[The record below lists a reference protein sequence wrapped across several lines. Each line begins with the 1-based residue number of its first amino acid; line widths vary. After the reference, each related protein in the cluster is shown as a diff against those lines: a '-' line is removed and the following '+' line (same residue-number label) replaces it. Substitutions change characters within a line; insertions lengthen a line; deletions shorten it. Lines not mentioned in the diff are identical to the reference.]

1 MKKLAIVA
9 VATMFC
15 AVGAFGVSITVPFF
29 LDNAP
34 ADSTF
39 PPSEDTASF
48 IGIRNITDSE
58 ILVAVEYF
66 DANAEE
72 DVTPAENT
80 FTLMENE
87 GISFRPSVQDE
98 GTEGAGARVPIMTQG
113 QAGAVTISW
122 EGQPGE
128 IIGRAV
134 QIDSDG
140 NVYGFGLGLGD
151 AQVAEEEEGAE

>member
-58 ILVAVEYF
+58 INNNFNQTKY
-66 DANAEE
+66 
-72 DVTPAENT
+72 
-80 FTLMENE
+80 TLC
-87 GISFRPSVQDE
+87 V
-98 GTEGAGARVPIMTQG
+98 GAP
-113 QAGAVTISW
+113 W
-122 EGQPGE
+122 E
-128 IIGRAV
+128 ATSDNKKY
-134 QIDSDG
+134 IDMLEKSYQK
-140 NVYGFGLGLGD
+140 NKELYL
-151 AQVAEEEEGAE
+151 